1 MNWLTRLTRDW
12 SLLHR
17 TPNYR
22 DHSYIAFE
30 VKKMSQNE
38 HNHEKMKSENVREI
52 LGAVSSEVPALIK
65 SILSSVFSEEAGRNM
80 GKAAAAYYK
89 ELKGAGLP
97 EPVAVKMTE
106 EYMRTF
112 TSLGDM
118 LRSAGKGRWSHDEGD
133 EIGRKIKENISRGFQ
148 KKDEEEE

>member
-1 MNWLTRLTRDW
+1 V
-12 SLLHR
+12 
-17 TPNYR
+17 
-22 DHSYIAFE
+22 FE
-30 VKKMSQNE
+30 VKNMTQNE
-38 HNHEKMKSENVREI
+38 GKHEQVDPENIKEI
-52 LGAVSSEVPALIK
+52 LGVVSSEIPAMIK

-89 ELKGAGLP
+89 ELKDGGLP

-118 LRSAGKGRWSHDEGD
+118 LRSAGKGGWGHGEGD
-133 EIGRKIKENISRGFQ
+133 EIGRKIEKHIRG
-148 KKDEEEE
+148 KSGEEE